1 MRRRILTLLL
11 AAVAVA
17 IAVPLGAAWSSDR
30 KVPLGQTPL
39 VESVVLPPQGLSVPG
54 SETMTLLLTGTIL
67 FGLGVAVRR
76 SR

>member
-11 AAVAVA
+11 AALAVV

-30 KVPLGQTPL
+30 GLSPEGPAL
-39 VESVVLPPQGLSVPG
+39 VQSVVLPPQRLPLPA
-54 SETMTLLLTGTIL
+54 SEALTMFLAGTIL
-67 FGLGVAVRR
+67 IGLGLAVRR